1 MLKPQQM
8 REVKDDRV
16 LKALFEAIIGSIN
29 RFGLQMGIDPK
40 PAGQVD
46 MEEALPAP
54 MAPASI
60 TVVSIGG
67 VVLVQLVAGADNL
80 PTTFYFVER
89 SDTETFQQ
97 IQESYTLGHGLSLAV
112 PLPSGVT
119 YWRAFCK
126 YQMSLQ
132 SPYVVSSSLSGGSGT
147 SGGGVFTD
155 TVASVDDVRSR
166 PPGGFGSDFIAAGE
180 VDETILIPGRRG
192 RDGAPGRSIK
202 GPPGPEA
209 EEPETFGIPGR
220 RGEDGAPGVAG
231 ARGRSIPQPEPEEP
245 EFPIIVPGRRGA
257 GGATGLT
264 GAASRVKGPPGPEA
278 EEPDPPLIIPGRRGA
293 TGATGATG
301 IGKRGAPGFQPD
313 EPEEVVLI
321 PGRRGKDGLV
331 GKVIRIPAIEPEEP
345 EPPLIIP
352 GRRGVTGAAGGG
364 GGTATIIEPTLT
376 VGVSTRWRGSFVVA
390 DASVLPTS
398 EICIWQTHGPYI
410 GKGIRVDEAEM
421 NYLKCFAHP
430 QTGGFAVYWR
440 SVESYVR
447 TDTKPQ
453 VFNQFVPVAGANS
466 IITNSEMGPLQV
478 RGKVRGF
485 FRFAYIVYN

>member
-1 MLKPQQM
+1 
-8 REVKDDRV
+8 
-16 LKALFEAIIGSIN
+16 
-29 RFGLQMGIDPK
+29 MGIDPK

-293 TGATGATG
+293 TGATG

-364 GGTATIIEPTLT
+364 GGSATIVERNLGSTANWQGKFT
-376 VGVSTRWRGSFVVA
+376 VT
-390 DASVLPTS
+390 DAAISGTS
-398 EICIWQTHGPYI
+398 KVNVWQSAGPYT
-410 GKGIRVDEAEM
+410 GKGTRADEAEM
-421 NYLKCFAHP
+421 GRITCYAEPGAGQMIVK
-430 QTGGFAVYWR
+430 WR

-447 TDTKPQ
+447 QDLGPTPY
-453 VFNQFVPVAGANS
+453 NQFVPVAASRDIVTQPMFAGLA
-466 IITNSEMGPLQV
+466 V
-478 RGKVRGF
+478 RGKVKGNVKF
-485 FRFAYIVYN
+485 TYQVF